1 MKNKILNEDSINEAA
16 HEHFKKGQLGLEKA
30 ADTEH
35 AFKSGANWCK
45 EYYEELV
52 KDLIIENQG
61 LKLFKD
67 KHDETLRTN
76 S

>member
-1 MKNKILNEDSINEAA
+1 MKLINQNEVNEAA
-16 HEHFKKGQLGLEKA
+16 LKDTNSIDRIDGFKAGV
-30 ADTEH
+30 
-35 AFKSGANWCK
+35 NWCK

>member
-1 MKNKILNEDSINEAA
+1 MKNKILNEDSIN
-16 HEHFKKGQLGLEKA
+16 KA
-30 ADTEH
+30 AIKYSLETKTKNHFID
-35 AFKSGANWCK
+35 GANWCK